1 MRGSSGN
8 LRGRT
13 LDLTQIGSIREN
25 LLEEAIKKKK
35 KKGRNF
41 KYGFMLG
48 SGHYFLLSCMVLGKL
63 LNLYKLE

>member
-1 MRGSSGN
+1 VRGSSGN

-35 KKGRNF
+35 KKEGISN
-41 KYGFMLG
+41 MDL
-48 SGHYFLLSCMVLGKL
+48 C
-63 LNLYKLE
+63 

>member
-25 LLEEAIKKKK
+25 LLEEAIKKK